1 MEQEEPRLRALFHA
15 CDVNRSGQIEYD
27 EFFTVCRELQVQVSE
42 IDTIFHKLD
51 SNRDGCINFREFTEG
66 FQEVSEMI
74 NFEALGAEPDWDE
87 FQQRLGDEA
96 RFIPR
101 PERVAALYENLQAVE
116 PRLIRQYECVIKNF
130 VRDVTLQN
138 AELEKLAHT
147 VKRTQNEAA
156 QQLSELEE
164 DIDQRIKI
172 AVQNCQKEEQRKAE
186 LARINQKHQ
195 YDANVNELQLTITK
209 LKKLEEQYRSLSPK
223 EESIALKRK
232 VNDFTLE
239 NDKLRKE
246 LLEAQT
252 NIMLLQSE
260 MDALK
265 SDYADQSFNL
275 ERDHDMVRGYTD
287 DRDSLTRQIEMLQS
301 ANRKLHDS
309 NDGLRSALENSF
321 SKYNRSLRAANTSPG
336 TAMFRSSPKL
346 CGLQSAQILS
356 HDRSSR
362 SSYLDEDMESL
373 ALCDPM
379 CRTSCEV
386 ESLTESCFDSGMST
400 MRDSNEYDS
409 EVEFKHQRNFERPH
423 CAQEAFGGDASD
435 TDVSEIRDEVA
446 ISQDSTSTVLESI
459 PSQAVSRST
468 SGASSSQG
476 YNSAFSPQMSEI
488 QNEVAFNQDS
498 TSTVLDWK
506 PSQAVSRSNSGASS
520 SRRCI
525 SAFSPQPNSTAGNF
539 KYPQTDK
546 AFKIVLA
553 GDAAVGK
560 SSFLLRLCKNEFRGN
575 TSATLGVDFQMKT
588 LIVDGEQ
595 TVLQLWD
602 TAGQERFR
610 SIAKSYFRRADGVL
624 LLYDVTCEKSF
635 LNVREWV
642 DMIEDS
648 TNENIPIMLVGNKA
662 DLRNRAMQEGQK
674 SVPTSYGEKL
684 AMTYNVL
691 FCETSAKDG
700 SNIIEAV
707 LHLAR
712 EVRKRDEETD
722 EDSVTSLSST
732 HLNKKM
738 PMKNCCT
745 T

>member
-1 MEQEEPRLRALFHA
+1 MEKEETRLRALFHA
-15 CDVNRSGQIEYD
+15 CDTNRSGRIEYD
-27 EFFTVCRELQVQVSE
+27 EFFTVCRELQVRESQIGV
-42 IDTIFHKLD
+42 IFHKLD
-51 SNRDGCINFREFTEG
+51 SNRDGSINFREFTEG

-74 NFEALGAEPDWDE
+74 NFEALGTEPDWDE

-101 PERVAALYENLQAVE
+101 PAQVAALYQNLKTTE
-116 PRLIRQYECVIKNF
+116 PRLIRQYESVVTNF
-130 VRDVTLQN
+130 IHDITLQN
-138 AELEKLAHT
+138 AELEKLAQT
-147 VKRTQNEAA
+147 VKRAQDEAA
-156 QQLSELEE
+156 QQVSELEE
-164 DIDQRIKI
+164 DADQRIKV
-172 AVQNCQKEEQRKAE
+172 AVLNCQKEEQRKAE
-186 LARINQKHQ
+186 FALSNLKHQ
-195 YDANVNELQLTITK
+195 YDCNVNELQKTVTK
-209 LKKLEEQYRSLSPK
+209 LRKLEEQYRSFSPK

-232 VNDFTLE
+232 INDFTLE

-260 MDALK
+260 IDTLK
-265 SDYADQSFNL
+265 SDYADQSLNF
-275 ERDHDMVRGYTD
+275 ERNHLMVRGYTD
-287 DRDSLTRQIEMLQS
+287 DRDNLTRQIEMLQS

-309 NDGLRSALENSF
+309 NDGLRSALETSF
-321 SKYNRSLRAANTSPG
+321 SKHNKSLHAANSSPG
-336 TAMFRSSPKL
+336 NAMFRSSPKL
-346 CGLQSAQILS
+346 CGYQSPQILS
-356 HDRSSR
+356 YDRSPR

-379 CRTSCEV
+379 RKTSCEV

-409 EVEFKHQRNFERPH
+409 EGEFKHQRNFEREH

-435 TDVSEIRDEVA
+435 TDVPEIRDEVA
-446 ISQDSTSTVLESI
+446 FSQDSTSTVLEWK
-459 PSQAVSRST
+459 PSHAVSRSS
-468 SGASSSQG
+468 SGASSRG
-476 YNSAFSPQMSEI
+476 YNNTAFSQ
-488 QNEVAFNQDS
+488 QDKVPFS
-498 TSTVLDWK
+498 QDKTNSVMDWN

-525 SAFSPQPNSTAGNF
+525 SAFSPQPNSTTGNF
-539 KYPQTDK
+539 KYPQSEK

-575 TSATLGVDFQMKT
+575 TSATLGVDFRMKT

-635 LNVREWV
+635 LDIREWV

-662 DLRNRAMQEGQK
+662 DLRNRVNQEGQK

-712 EVRKRDEETD
+712 EVRKKADEETD
-722 EDSVTSLSST
+722 EDSVTNLSNT
-732 HLNKKM
+732 HLNKKL

>member
-1 MEQEEPRLRALFHA
+1 MEEKEPRLRALFHA
-15 CDVNRSGQIEYD
+15 CDINRSGQIEYE
-27 EFFTVCRELQVQVSE
+27 EFFTVCRELQVHESH

-51 SNRDGCINFREFTEG
+51 SNRDGCINFHEFTEG
-66 FQEVSEMI
+66 FHEVSKMS
-74 NFEALGAEPDWDE
+74 NLGAVGAAPDWDE
-87 FQQRLGDEA
+87 FQQRLGTKLKFLKRSA
-96 RFIPR
+96 Q
-101 PERVAALYENLQAVE
+101 VAALYENLTTTE
-116 PRLIRQYECVIKNF
+116 PRLILQFESVIMNF
-130 VRDVTLQN
+130 IRDSMLQN
-138 AELEKLAHT
+138 AELEKLAQS
-147 VKRTQNEAA
+147 VKRTQDEAA
-156 QQLSELEE
+156 QQVTELEE
-164 DIDQRIKI
+164 DIDQRIKA
-172 AVQNCQKEEQRKAE
+172 AVQACQKEEQRKAE
-186 LARINQKHQ
+186 FAFTNLKHQ
-195 YDANVNELQLTITK
+195 YDSNVNELQLTVAK
-209 LKKLEEQYRSLSPK
+209 LKKLEEQYRSFSPK
-223 EESIALKRK
+223 EETVALKRK
-232 VNDFTLE
+232 INDFTLE

-260 MDALK
+260 IDTLK
-265 SDYADQSFNL
+265 SDYADQSLNL
-275 ERDHDMVRGYTD
+275 ERNHEMVRGYTD
-287 DRDSLTRQIEMLQS
+287 DRDSLTHQIEMLQS

-321 SKYNRSLRAANTSPG
+321 SKYKTSLHATSSSPG
-336 TAMFRSSPKL
+336 SVMFRSSPKHS
-346 CGLQSAQILS
+346 GYQSPQTLPY
-356 HDRSSR
+356 DRSSR

-373 ALCDPM
+373 AVCDPM
-379 CRTSCEV
+379 RRASCEV

-409 EVEFKHQRNFERPH
+409 EGEFKHHRHFERTH
-423 CAQEAFGGDASD
+423 CAQEAFGEDASD
-435 TDVSEIRDEVA
+435 TDVLDMQDEMA
-446 ISQDSTSTVLESI
+446 FSQDST
-459 PSQAVSRST
+459 
-468 SGASSSQG
+468 
-476 YNSAFSPQMSEI
+476 N
-488 QNEVAFNQDS
+488 
-498 TSTVLDWK
+498 TVLDWK
-506 PSQAVSRSNSGASS
+506 PSQAVSRSNSGVSS

-525 SAFSPQPNSTAGNF
+525 SAFSPQPTSTAGNF
-539 KYPQTDK
+539 KYPQSEKT
-546 AFKIVLA
+546 FKIVLA

-588 LIVDGEQ
+588 LIVDGER

-624 LLYDVTCEKSF
+624 LLYDITCEKSF

-648 TNENIPIMLVGNKA
+648 TSENIPIMLVGNKA
-662 DLRNRAMQEGQK
+662 DLRNRASQEVQK

-684 AMTYNVL
+684 AMTYNAL

-712 EVRKRDEETD
+712 EVRKRLDEETD

-732 HLNKKM
+732 HLNKKLA
-738 PMKNCCT
+738 MKNCCT

>member
-1 MEQEEPRLRALFHA
+1 MEKEEARVRALFHA
-15 CDVNRSGQIEYD
+15 CDINRSGRIEYD
-27 EFFTVCRELQVQVSE
+27 EFSTVCRELQVQE
-42 IDTIFHKLD
+42 GQIAAIFHKLD
-51 SNRDGCINFREFTEG
+51 SDRDGSVNFREFAQG
-66 FQEVSEMI
+66 FRQVSEMI
-74 NFEALGAEPDWDE
+74 NFEAPGAEPDWEE
-87 FQQRLGDEA
+87 FQQRVGDQA

-101 PERVAALYENLQAVE
+101 PAQVAALYQNLKIAE
-116 PRLIRQYECVIKNF
+116 PRLIRQYESVIVNF
-130 VRDVTLQN
+130 IHDITLQN

-147 VKRTQNEAA
+147 VKRAQDEAA
-156 QQLSELEE
+156 QQVSELEE

-172 AVQNCQKEEQRKAE
+172 AVHNCQKEEQRKAE
-186 LARINQKHQ
+186 FALSNLKHQ
-195 YDANVNELQLTITK
+195 YDANVNELQRTVTK
-209 LKKLEEQYRSLSPK
+209 LKKLEEQYRSFSPK
-223 EESIALKRK
+223 EESIGLKRK
-232 VNDFTLE
+232 INEFTLE

-252 NIMLLQSE
+252 NTMLLQSE
-260 MDALK
+260 IDTLK
-265 SDYADQSFNL
+265 SDYADQSLNL
-275 ERDHDMVRGYTD
+275 ERNHDMVQEYTD
-287 DRDSLTRQIEMLQS
+287 DRDSLVRQIEMLQS

-321 SKYNRSLRAANTSPG
+321 SKYNRSLRAANPSPG
-336 TAMFRSSPKL
+336 NAMFRSSPKL
-346 CGLQSAQILS
+346 CGCQSPQIPVY
-356 HDRSSR
+356 DRSSR

-379 CRTSCEV
+379 RRVSCEV

-400 MRDSNEYDS
+400 MRDSNDYDS
-409 EVEFKHQRNFERPH
+409 EGEFKHQKNFEREH
-423 CAQEAFGGDASD
+423 CPQEAFGEDASD
-435 TDVSEIRDEVA
+435 TDVPEIRDEVA
-446 ISQDSTSTVLESI
+446 FSQDSTSTVLEWK
-459 PSQAVSRST
+459 PSHAVSQS
-468 SGASSSQG
+468 SSEASSSQG
-476 YNSAFSPQMSEI
+476 CNTAFSS
-488 QNEVAFNQDS
+488 QNEVTFNEDS
-498 TSTVLDWK
+498 TSTDPDWK
-506 PSQAVSRSNSGASS
+506 PSQVESRSNSGASS

-525 SAFSPQPNSTAGNF
+525 SAFSPQPNSTTGNF
-539 KYPQTDK
+539 KYPQSDK
-546 AFKIVLA
+546 AFKIVLV

-642 DMIEDS
+642 DMIEES

-662 DLRNRAMQEGQK
+662 DLRERAMQEGQK
-674 SVPTSYGEKL
+674 SVPVSYGEKL

-712 EVRKRDEETD
+712 EVRKRANEETD
-722 EDSVTSLSST
+722 EDSVASLSST